1 MPYFIM
7 QDHPECQSGWAVV
20 DDGDGYYGCHTTKE
34 SAIEQAIAISLADE
48 EPFVGERAAVDS
60 LYIGDYVS
68 WNVLDPEILAEVV
81 AVEGQMAVVRIYDED
96 DGIFSPTD
104 KLMIINVFKIDRIPK
119 PAMIA
124 EKFEPIEDEPSH
136 DVQPMA
142 EPMQQDSRKADGD
155 PIIISDIDDTLLR
168 NGTQLIQKT
177 WDYIQS
183 LDGALFIVTGRPAST
198 RAETEDALQ
207 TAGIS
212 YSRLI
217 MNDGS
222 TADSAEFKKAKAK
235 ELLQTYNVVA
245 AIENDEKTLGYY
257 RDLGIDAVNPSTI
270 DEQVDDRA
278 INQEAPAYMRA
289 AARRGLQY
297 YEDGLGGDGLQDQTI
312 NEAREMANGNV
323 SDDKWIRIAAWIARH
338 LTDLDSP
345 DADPS
350 SDNYPSPG
358 VVAHLL
364 WGSGPSKRSALRA
377 LDYAESVVARIEAED
392 SNTDSE
398 DEAMTQPVMDEGRA
412 KWLRAAYAIKA
423 KLEGEATEGRSL
435 GKGEIRTNHVELRAE
450 GDGMTFTGYASV
462 FGVPSSPL
470 PFTEIV
476 QPGAFKRSLQSRN
489 RIMMLWNH
497 DSSNPLAS
505 TRNGSLQ
512 LVEDN
517 YGLKVTA
524 TLPNTQLGRDL
535 SELVRTSVIDS
546 MSFGFAVKKDS
557 WSKDGNTRYLEDVTL
572 YEVSLVT
579 SPAYEQTAGTV
590 SVRSTDGI
598 SADTLADA
606 LLRIESGEELDP
618 EQGQLVADVIS
629 KLTKTPEVEEVDG
642 DILALKQK
650 KLALLMMGTN

>member
-1 MPYFIM
+1 MPYFIT
-7 QDHPECQSGWAVV
+7 DKNPECSGWAVV

-34 SAIEQAIAISLADE
+34 SAIEQAVAISIADE
-48 EPFVGERAAVDS
+48 EPFEGERAAVDS
-60 LYIGDYVS
+60 LNIGDYVS
-68 WNVLDPEILAEVV
+68 WNVLDPEVLAEIV
-81 AVEGQMAVVRIYDED
+81 AVEGQMAVVRVYDYE
-96 DGIFSPTD
+96 DGIFEPTD
-104 KLMIINVFKIDRIPK
+104 KYLIINVFKIERIVK
-119 PAMIA
+119 PAMVA
-124 EKFEPIEDEPSH
+124 EKFEEIDEPAH
-136 DVQPMA
+136 DQIPM
-142 EPMQQDSRKADGD
+142 EPAIRKADGD

-168 NGTQLIQKT
+168 NGTELIQKT
-177 WDYIQS
+177 WDYIQT
-183 LDGALFIVTGRPAST
+183 LEGALFIVTGRPAST
-198 RAETEDALQ
+198 RSETEADLEN
-207 TAGIS
+207 AGIS

-222 TADSAEFKKAKAK
+222 TADSAEFKKAKAD

-257 RDLGIDAVNPSTI
+257 RELGIEAINPSSI
-270 DEQVDDRA
+270 DETSSVRA
-278 INQEAPAYMRA
+278 IDQEAPAYMRA

-297 YEDGLGGDGLQDQTI
+297 YEDGLGGDGLQEQTI
-312 NEAREMANGNV
+312 NEARDMAEGRV
-323 SDDKWIRIAAWIARH
+323 TDDKWVRIAAWIARH
-338 LTDLDSP
+338 LTDLDAP

-350 SDNYPSPG
+350 SENYPSPG

-364 WGSGPSKRSALRA
+364 WGSGPTKRSALRA
-377 LDYAESVVARIEAED
+377 LDYAESVVARIDAE
-392 SNTDSE
+392 NTNTEEETMNES
-398 DEAMTQPVMDEGRA
+398 VMDETRA

-423 KLEGEATEGRSL
+423 KLEGDTQEGRSL
-435 GKGEIRTNHVELRAE
+435 VKGEIRTNHVELRAE
-450 GDGMTFTGYASV
+450 GDGMTFSGYASV

-497 DSSNPLAS
+497 DTSNPLAS

-546 MSFGFAVKKDS
+546 MSFGFSVKRDS

-590 SVRSTDGI
+590 SVRSADGI

-629 KLTKTPEVEEVDG
+629 KLTKTPEVEEVNG

>member
-7 QDHPECQSGWAVV
+7 KDHPDCKSGWAVV
-20 DDGDGYYGCHTTKE
+20 DDGDGYYGCHTTKD
-34 SAIEQAIAISLADE
+34 SAIQQAIAISLADE
-48 EPFVGERAAVDS
+48 EPFEGERAAVDS
-60 LYIGDYVS
+60 LNIGDYVS
-68 WNVLDPEILAEVV
+68 WNVLDPEVLAEIV
-81 AVEGQMAVVRIYDED
+81 AVEGQMAVVRVYDYE
-96 DGIFSPTD
+96 DGIFEPTD
-104 KLMIINVFKIDRIPK
+104 KYLIINVFKIERIPK
-119 PAMIA
+119 PGMVA
-124 EKFEPIEDEPSH
+124 EKFEEIDEPPH
-136 DVQPMA
+136 DQMPM
-142 EPMQQDSRKADGD
+142 EPAMRKADGD

-168 NGTQLIQKT
+168 SGTELIQKT
-177 WDYIQS
+177 WDYIQT
-183 LDGALFIVTGRPAST
+183 LEGALFIVTGRPAST
-198 RAETEDALQ
+198 RSETEADLEN
-207 TAGIS
+207 AGIS

-222 TADSAEFKKAKAK
+222 TADSAEFKKAKAE

-257 RDLGIDAVNPSTI
+257 RELGIEAINPSSI
-270 DEQVDDRA
+270 DETSSVRA
-278 INQEAPAYMRA
+278 IDQEAPAYMRA

-297 YEDGLGGDGLQDQTI
+297 YEDGLGGDGLVEKTI
-312 NEAREMANGNV
+312 REAREMAEGRV
-323 SDDKWIRIAAWIARH
+323 SDDKWVRIAAWIARH
-338 LTDLDSP
+338 LGDLDSP
-345 DADPS
+345 DANPS
-350 SDNYPSPG
+350 SENYPSPG

-364 WGSGPSKRSALRA
+364 WGSGPTKRSALRA
-377 LDYAESVVARIEAED
+377 LDYAESVVARIDAE
-392 SNTDSE
+392 NTNTEEETMNES
-398 DEAMTQPVMDEGRA
+398 VMDETRA

-423 KLEGEATEGRSL
+423 KLEGDSTEGRSL

-450 GDGMTFTGYASV
+450 GDGMTFSGYASV
-462 FGVPSSPL
+462 FGVPSLPL

-497 DSSNPLAS
+497 DTSNPLAS

-512 LVEDN
+512 LVEDSH
-517 YGLKVTA
+517 GLKVTA

-590 SVRSTDGI
+590 SVRSADGI

-629 KLTKTPEVEEVDG
+629 KLTKTPEVEEVNG

-650 KLALLMMGTN
+650 KLALLMMGTK